1 MPTAL
6 QVNRFSLLL
15 FEGIEAGA
23 SNPSQQSSSFD
34 RQNAVVACPA
44 SLRFRERSRP
54 EATVIPACRTRH
66 GHHRP
71 LYTSADS
78 QLAIGKQRS
87 NLIIIIIIIEFI

>member
-15 FEGIEAGA
+15 FEGIEAGVDR
-23 SNPSQQSSSFD
+23 SQQSSSFD